1 MDILM
6 PQLGE
11 TVAEGTISVWAK
23 AVGDSVQPGDVLFE
37 IETDKSSMEITATV
51 AGKLA
56 AINVEKGKTVPVGTV
71 VAVIAEAGTGAVP
84 VFVQAWLQAHGFH
97 DVHQPGRHGN
107 TPLMEAAWRGESAI
121 VQALLARGD
130 EDSGASLKGTQEF
143 SFAKKGGGFLQKER
157 RRLLIRRTS
166 AESEDAAPKKM
177 ARRAVV
183 QAEQA
188 VVQAPAA
195 PRGPSSSQVD
205 RSKTSWRWTA

>member
-71 VAVIAEAGTGAVP
+71 VAVIAEAGGA
-84 VFVQAWLQAHGFH
+84 
-97 DVHQPGRHGN
+97 
-107 TPLMEAAWRGESAI
+107 T
-121 VQALLARGD
+121 
-130 EDSGASLKGTQEF
+130 
-143 SFAKKGGGFLQKER
+143 
-157 RRLLIRRTS
+157 TS
-166 AESEDAAPKKM
+166 STSP
-177 ARRAVV
+177 
-183 QAEQA
+183 
-188 VVQAPAA
+188 APAA
-195 PRGPSSSQVD
+195 PAPAASAPAPSGL
-205 RSKTSWRWTA
+205 